1 MTILPRASSR
11 QRPSKALIV
20 ERLEPCNLNDIFFL
34 GYTVVAAGRPAN
46 NLILKLEPTGPAV
59 CPKCGFPPPCEKLH
73 DTRCRLVR
81 DEPYPGVT
89 VVWVLVSMRRV
100 RCECGCRRAEVI
112 PWIAHTSSAPT
123 GLLPLSSIACGSR
136 IL

>member
-59 CPKCGFPPPCEKLH
+59 CPKCGSPPPP
-73 DTRCRLVR
+73 VR
-81 DEPYPGVT
+81 SYMTPAVDWCATSPIPG
-89 VVWVLVSMRRV
+89 
-100 RCECGCRRAEVI
+100 
-112 PWIAHTSSAPT
+112 
-123 GLLPLSSIACGSR
+123 
-136 IL
+136 